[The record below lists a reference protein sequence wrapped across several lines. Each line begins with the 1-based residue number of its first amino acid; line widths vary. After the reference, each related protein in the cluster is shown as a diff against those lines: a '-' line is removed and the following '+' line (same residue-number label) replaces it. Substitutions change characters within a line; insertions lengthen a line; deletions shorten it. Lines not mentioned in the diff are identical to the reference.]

1 MTGAHLRRRRS
12 ELLFKHGELYFMLRF
27 RIQKRNPRLF
37 APVVLGIFLTGL
49 WVSPAQAA
57 KTDVV
62 VLKNGDRIT
71 GEVKSLDR
79 GRLRYSTDSMGTIY
93 IEWDDVQTLVSDK
106 YFRVELS
113 SGRRYF
119 GDLSDAGGRD
129 TLTVAGARGSEA
141 KPIMDFVRITPVE
154 DTWRDR
160 NDLKV
165 GVGYSYDKGSD
176 VTRAH
181 VYADTEYVSERRV
194 LTASLRS
201 DATED
206 SGGSSVSNLATGQY
220 KLLRDQRKYWFVL
233 GQAQQND
240 ELDIDLRLTLGTGLG
255 KVFRQTNR
263 RKWLAATGLAVAREE
278 SGDGTAE
285 TSLEG
290 ILQTTYES
298 FLYDTPKLDLTVNLL
313 VFPGI
318 SDFGRVRSNYDVTLS
333 KEFVSDFFIDLTFGG
348 SYDTDPSSD
357 DASRS
362 DYTITTGLS
371 YEF

>member
-1 MTGAHLRRRRS
+1 MLPVGTKHQNRFLSGIVAVGA
-12 ELLFKHGELYFMLRF
+12 LLTCLSISTAH
-27 RIQKRNPRLF
+27 
-37 APVVLGIFLTGL
+37 
-49 WVSPAQAA
+49 AA

-62 VLKNGDRIT
+62 TLKNGDRIT

-93 IEWDDVQTLVSDK
+93 IEWDDVQTLVSK
-106 YFRVELS
+106 HFYRVQLS
-113 SGRRYF
+113 NGRRYF
-119 GDLSDAGGRD
+119 GDLSDAGGQE
-129 TLTVAGARGSEA
+129 TLAVTGARGS
-141 KPIMDFVRITPVE
+141 KPLPILDFVRITPVE
-154 DTWRDR
+154 DNWRDR

-165 GVGYSYDKGSD
+165 GAGYSYDKGSS
-176 VTRAH
+176 VTKANI
-181 VYADTEYVSERRV
+181 YADTEYVSERRV

-201 DATED
+201 DVTD
-206 SGGSSVSNLATGQY
+206 DGDGSSTASLGTGQY
-220 KLLRDQRKYWFVL
+220 KFLRDNRKYWFLL

-240 ELDIDLRLTLGTGLG
+240 ELDIDLRLTLGAGFG
-255 KVFRQTNR
+255 KFFKQNNR

-285 TSLEG
+285 TNLEG

-318 SDFGRVRSNYDVTLS
+318 SDFGRVRSNYEVTLS
-333 KEFVSDFFIDLTFGG
+333 KEFVSDFFLDLTFGG

-357 DASRS
+357 DAARA
-362 DYTITTGLS
+362 DYAVTTGLS